1 MIDFGTYIQQSKRN
15 CEELHGLDP
24 TKAPELEVG
33 ISREE
38 VQQRKQSLE
47 QALHV
52 IQHFMQKLLYY
63 MGGTPTLVVTTDIDG
78 YIVDIYGDP
87 SIMEMVDSI
96 GIQAGVKFEE
106 KEVGTNSI
114 SLALRHKEP
123 IALVGTDH
131 FHHALSG
138 VACYTAPF
146 SYSDDNRLSGTVSI
160 MTTIE
165 YANHFHL
172 GLLSSAVDSIERELR
187 LQEKN
192 DKLEILNQVLIN
204 STPLGIMMTD
214 EHGELIEYNTS
225 LEQITESNV
234 NQVLEKEHKQ
244 IDIIREYIDRVLHNG
259 DTINNVEITLPINEE
274 GDTKICLLD
283 VIPLYN
289 GEKIIGA
296 FAQFRDMTHYYE
308 LQQQLIESEKLST
321 LGKFGAGL
329 AHEIRNPLTSIIG
342 LTQLLK
348 ENNNQNKY
356 LDIIIGE
363 LERIQSLVNQFVLL
377 RKPTDLKAETC
388 NIPTLIQNTVELMNS
403 NAQLQNIDIQFD
415 SPHSDLKLDV
425 DHAKIKQV
433 LINFIKNAFESMPNG
448 GKVRIQLIGTPK
460 ENEVRIS
467 IQDQGVG
474 MTEDQVSKL
483 GKPFFT
489 TKESGMGMGLAICF
503 DIIKAHQ
510 GDIKIESEKGE
521 GTRVDLVL
529 PKEA

>member
-1 MIDFGTYIQQSKRN
+1 MIDFETYIKASKRE

-24 TKAPELEVG
+24 TERPVLEVG
-33 ISREE
+33 ITPEE

-63 MGGTPTLVVTTDIDG
+63 MGGTPTLVVTTDKDG

-114 SLALRHKEP
+114 SLALSHEEP

-131 FHHALSG
+131 FQHALSG

-146 SYSDDNRLSGTVSI
+146 SYSDDDRLTGTVSI
-160 MTTIE
+160 MTTVD

-192 DKLEILNQVLIN
+192 NKLEILNQVLIN
-204 STPLGIMMTD
+204 STPLGIIMTD
-214 EHGELIEYNTS
+214 ENGELIEYNTAF
-225 LEQITESNV
+225 EEITENNV
-234 NQVLEKEHKQ
+234 KQVIEKEHKQ
-244 IDIIREYIDRVLHNG
+244 IHLIRGYIDTVLSNG
-259 DTINNVEITLPINEE
+259 ETIKNVELTLPINEE
-274 GDTKICLLD
+274 GYTKICLLD
-283 VIPLYN
+283 VIPLFN

-342 LTQLLK
+342 LTQLLR

-377 RKPTDLKAETC
+377 RKPTDLKTETC
-388 NIPTLIQNTVELMNS
+388 NVPTLIENTVELMNS
-403 NAQLQNIDIQFD
+403 NAHLQDIDIQFD
-415 SPHSDLKLDV
+415 STHSELKLDI

-448 GKVRIQLIGTPK
+448 GEVHIQLTSNAE
-460 ENEVRIS
+460 ENEVNIA
-467 IQDQGVG
+467 IQDQGIG
-474 MTEDQVSKL
+474 MTKDQVNKL

-489 TKESGMGMGLAICF
+489 TKESGMGMGLTICF
-503 DIIKAHQ
+503 DIIKAHH
-510 GDIKIESEKGE
+510 GEIKIESEEGE

-529 PKEA
+529 PK